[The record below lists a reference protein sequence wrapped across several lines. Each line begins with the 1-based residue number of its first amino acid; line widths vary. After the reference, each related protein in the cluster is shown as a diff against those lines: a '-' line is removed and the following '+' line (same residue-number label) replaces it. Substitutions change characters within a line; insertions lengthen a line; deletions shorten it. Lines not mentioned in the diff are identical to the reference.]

1 MPVCTGYSQ
10 RGMMKRSY
18 REFLPAVLEIQD
30 TPPSPAG
37 RFILWGVMLLLTLS
51 VCWAA
56 LGQVDIV
63 AITRGKVVVTLLS
76 RPVSSAVTADIARV
90 YVQDG
95 QHVEKGSILIQLNDG
110 QLTTRRQENRLRQQI
125 NRLNIRRLGLLLM
138 RVRNDPLSTDR
149 LADGITSDVAPPLEN
164 QVSARQEAEAEA
176 LRREIQ
182 RYRNNQQTLHAQMEG
197 YLAQQDMAEKQ
208 LVIYRKQFAA
218 LQSLFQRGSTSE
230 DSLLEVRKR
239 LLEADYSARA
249 AGAKVREI
257 QASLDLSESEEASYR
272 AGKIQEWEQERTEL
286 VTENAVLES
295 QLAQLEAELKL
306 YQLTAPVSGRVDAL
320 VYRDAGA
327 AVEATQ
333 ELLKIVPEGEKLSAE
348 VLVSNQDVG
357 FLHTGQRVTV
367 KVDTFDFTRYGWV
380 EGTLIKVSADA
391 VEDKERGLLYRAV
404 IQLDETDMVV
414 DGKSRRLEPGMS
426 VSAEIKT
433 GKRTILSYLLSPVLE
448 AIDGVGKQR

>member
-1 MPVCTGYSQ
+1 MN
-10 RGMMKRSY
+10 RRY

-37 RFILWGVMLLLTLS
+37 RFILWGVMVLLTLS

-56 LGQVDIV
+56 VGQIDIV
-63 AITRGKVVVTLLS
+63 AVTRGKVVVTLLS

-95 QHVEKGSILIQLNDG
+95 QYVEKGSLLIQLNDS

-125 NRLNIRRLGLLLM
+125 NRLNIRRLDLLL
-138 RVRNDPLSTDR
+138 RHVRGEALSAEKPANTEASAGEDR
-149 LADGITSDVAPPLEN
+149 LATQIA
-164 QVSARQEAEAEA
+164 ARQTAEKEA
-176 LRREIQ
+176 LQREMQ

-208 LVIYRKQFAA
+208 LLIYRKQFAA

-230 DSLLEVRKR
+230 DSLLEIRKR

-257 QASLDLSESEEASYR
+257 QAGMALSESEEASYR
-272 AGKIQEWEQERTEL
+272 AGRIQEWQQAQTEL

-295 QLAQLEAELKL
+295 QLTQLEAELKL
-306 YQLTAPVSGRVDAL
+306 YQLTAPVSGRVDTL

-333 ELLKIVPEGEKLSAE
+333 ELLRIVPEGEALSAE
-348 VLVSNQDVG
+348 VLVGNQDVG

-380 EGTLIKVSADA
+380 NGTLSQLSADA

-404 IQLDETDMVV
+404 IRLDKTDMVV
-414 DGKSRRLEPGMS
+414 DGKPRRLEPGMS

-433 GKRTILSYLLSPVLE
+433 GKRTLLSYLLSPVLE
-448 AIDGVGKQR
+448 AVDGVGKQR

>member
-1 MPVCTGYSQ
+1 
-10 RGMMKRSY
+10 MMSRHY

-37 RFILWGVMLLLTLS
+37 RFILWGVMVLLTLS

-56 LGQVDIV
+56 VGQIDIV

-76 RPVSSAVTADIARV
+76 RPVSSAVTADIAQV
-90 YVQDG
+90 FVQDG
-95 QHVEKGSILIQLNDG
+95 QHVEKGSVLIQLNDS
-110 QLTTRRQENRLRQQI
+110 QLTTRQQENLLRQQI

-138 RVRNDPLSTDR
+138 RVREAPLSLDR
-149 LADGITSDVAPPLEN
+149 LADAEGEDHLEK

-208 LVIYRKQFAA
+208 LLIYRKQFAA

-230 DSLLEVRKR
+230 DSLLEIRKR

-257 QASLDLSESEEASYR
+257 QASMALSESEEASYR

-286 VTENAVLES
+286 MTENAVLES
-295 QLAQLEAELKL
+295 QLTQLEAELKL
-306 YQLTAPVSGRVDAL
+306 YRLIAPVSGRVDSL

-380 EGTLIKVSADA
+380 DGTLTRLSADA

-404 IQLDETDMVV
+404 IQLNKTDIVV
-414 DGKSRRLEPGMS
+414 DGKKRRLEPGMS

-433 GKRTILSYLLSPVLE
+433 GKRTLLSYLLSPVLE
-448 AIDGVGKQR
+448 AVDGVGKQR

>member
-1 MPVCTGYSQ
+1 
-10 RGMMKRSY
+10 MKRNY

-95 QHVEKGSILIQLNDG
+95 QHVEKGSLLIQLNDG

-125 NRLNIRRLGLLLM
+125 NRLNIRRLGLLLI

-149 LADGITSDVAPPLEN
+149 LTDGITSDVALPLEN
-164 QVSARQEAEAEA
+164 QVSARQESEAEA

-208 LVIYRKQFAA
+208 LVIYRKQFTA
-218 LQSLFQRGSTSE
+218 LQALFQRGSTSE
-230 DSLLEVRKR
+230 DSLLEIRKR

-272 AGKIQEWEQERTEL
+272 AGKIQEWEQDRTDL

-357 FLHTGQRVTV
+357 FY
-367 KVDTFDFTRYGWV
+367 TRAS
-380 EGTLIKVSADA
+380 E
-391 VEDKERGLLYRAV
+391 
-404 IQLDETDMVV
+404 
-414 DGKSRRLEPGMS
+414 
-426 VSAEIKT
+426 
-433 GKRTILSYLLSPVLE
+433 
-448 AIDGVGKQR
+448 

>member
-1 MPVCTGYSQ
+1 MAFMPVCTSYSR
-10 RGMMKRSY
+10 RGMMSRHY

-37 RFILWGVMLLLTLS
+37 RFILWGVMVLLTLS

-56 LGQVDIV
+56 VGQIDIV

-76 RPVSSAVTADIARV
+76 RPVSSAVTADIAQV
-90 YVQDG
+90 FVQDG
-95 QHVEKGSILIQLNDG
+95 QHVEKGSVLIQLNDS
-110 QLTTRRQENRLRQQI
+110 QLTTRQQENLLRQQI

-138 RVRNDPLSTDR
+138 RVREAPLSLDR
-149 LADGITSDVAPPLEN
+149 LADAEGEDHLEK

-208 LVIYRKQFAA
+208 LLIYRKQFAA

-230 DSLLEVRKR
+230 DSLLEIRKR

-257 QASLDLSESEEASYR
+257 QASMALSESEEASYR

-286 VTENAVLES
+286 MTENAVLES
-295 QLAQLEAELKL
+295 QLTQLEAELKL
-306 YQLTAPVSGRVDAL
+306 YRLIAPVSGRVDSL

-380 EGTLIKVSADA
+380 DGTLTRLSADA

-404 IQLDETDMVV
+404 IQLNKTDIVV
-414 DGKSRRLEPGMS
+414 DGKKRRLEPGMS

-433 GKRTILSYLLSPVLE
+433 GKRTLLSYLLSPVLE
-448 AIDGVGKQR
+448 AVDGVGKQR

>member
-1 MPVCTGYSQ
+1 
-10 RGMMKRSY
+10 MMKRNY

-95 QHVEKGSILIQLNDG
+95 QHVEKGSLLIQLNDG

-125 NRLNIRRLGLLLM
+125 NRLNIRRLGLLLI

-149 LADGITSDVAPPLEN
+149 LTDGITSDVALPLEN
-164 QVSARQEAEAEA
+164 QVSARQESEAEALRRESEAEA

-208 LVIYRKQFAA
+208 LVIYRKQFTA
-218 LQSLFQRGSTSE
+218 LQALFQRGSTSE
-230 DSLLEVRKR
+230 DSLLEIRKR

-272 AGKIQEWEQERTEL
+272 AGKIQEWEQDRTDL

-357 FLHTGQRVTV
+357 FLHSGQRVTV

>member
-1 MPVCTGYSQ
+1 M
-10 RGMMKRSY
+10 
-18 REFLPAVLEIQD
+18 
-30 TPPSPAG
+30 
-37 RFILWGVMLLLTLS
+37 
-51 VCWAA
+51 A
-56 LGQVDIV
+56 L
-63 AITRGKVVVTLLS
+63 
-76 RPVSSAVTADIARV
+76 
-90 YVQDG
+90 
-95 QHVEKGSILIQLNDG
+95 
-110 QLTTRRQENRLRQQI
+110 
-125 NRLNIRRLGLLLM
+125 
-138 RVRNDPLSTDR
+138 
-149 LADGITSDVAPPLEN
+149 PLEN
-164 QVSARQEAEAEA
+164 QVSARQESEAEA

-208 LVIYRKQFAA
+208 LVIYRKQFTA
-218 LQSLFQRGSTSE
+218 LQALFQRGSTSE
-230 DSLLEVRKR
+230 DSLLEIRKR

-272 AGKIQEWEQERTEL
+272 AGKIQEWEQDRTDL

-357 FLHTGQRVTV
+357 FLHSGQRVTV

>member
-1 MPVCTGYSQ
+1 MN
-10 RGMMKRSY
+10 RRY

-56 LGQVDIV
+56 MGQIDIV
-63 AITRGKVVVTLLS
+63 AVTRGKVVVTLLS

-95 QHVEKGSILIQLNDG
+95 QYVEKGSLLIQLNDG
-110 QLTTRRQENRLRQQI
+110 QLTTRQQEYRLRQQI
-125 NRLNIRRLGLLLM
+125 NRLNIRRLGLLLS
-138 RVRNDPLSTDR
+138 RVRENPLAPQPTER
-149 LADGITSDVAPPLEN
+149 PADTQSAPGEDSLER
-164 QVSARQEAEAEA
+164 QVSARLNAEAEA
-176 LRREIQ
+176 LMREIL

-208 LVIYRKQFAA
+208 LLIYRKQFAA

-230 DSLLEVRKR
+230 DSLLEIRKR

-257 QASLDLSESEEASYR
+257 QASMVLSESEEASYR
-272 AGKIQEWEQERTEL
+272 AGRTQEWQQQQTEL
-286 VTENAVLES
+286 VSENAVLES
-295 QLAQLEAELKL
+295 QLTQLEAELKL
-306 YQLTAPVSGRVDAL
+306 YQLTTPVSGRVDAL

-333 ELLKIVPEGEKLSAE
+333 ELLKIVPEGETLSAE

-380 EGTLIKVSADA
+380 DGTLTQLSADA

-404 IQLDETDMVV
+404 IRLDKTNMVV
-414 DGKSRRLEPGMS
+414 DGKPRRLEPGMS

-433 GKRTILSYLLSPVLE
+433 GKRTLLSYLLSPVLE
-448 AIDGVGKQR
+448 AVDGVGKQR